1 MSAPS
6 AVQTPSRPKMD
17 TKTMV
22 SIAMLTGIAYIV
34 MLLSKLMPSVMFLD
48 FDFKDVVVCI
58 GGFTF
63 GPFAAAIISI
73 LVAFI
78 EMLTISHTG
87 PIGFIMNVLATC
99 AFSCTACFIYKKV
112 HSKKGA
118 VLGLACGVACLVA
131 VMLLWNYLITRMR
144 RIPGHGTDIELLERC
159 NDLCRHL
166 CSQVPPLE
174 DAQSLVSALERGY
187 PRYSSHQVLMGYG
200 LAPAFFTLLFGGHFL
215 DGLCAFVCGLAVGIC
230 LLYGGR
236 FIGSNSFFR
245 TVVCSTVGSLLS
257 LLLVRLGFGYDVD
270 TVTIGVLMVL
280 VPGVALTNAM
290 REIMAG
296 DIISGLSRTADAI
309 LVASAIAL
317 GTVVG
322 LAIGQML

>member
-6 AVQTPSRPKMD
+6 AVQPPSRPKMD

-131 VMLLWNYLITRMR
+131 VMLLWNYLITPIYQGLPRETVAAMLPTVFLPFNVVKGGLNMALILVLYKPVVTALR
-144 RIPGHGTDIELLERC
+144 KARLVPE
-159 NDLCRHL
+159 
-166 CSQVPPLE
+166 SQVSSQPRKLG
-174 DAQSLVSALERGY
+174 AGYLLFSLALLATFVTIAL
-187 PRYSSHQVLMGYG
+187 VLMG
-200 LAPAFFTLLFGGHFL
+200 
-215 DGLCAFVCGLAVGIC
+215 
-230 LLYGGR
+230 
-236 FIGSNSFFR
+236 
-245 TVVCSTVGSLLS
+245 
-257 LLLVRLGFGYDVD
+257 
-270 TVTIGVLMVL
+270 
-280 VPGVALTNAM
+280 
-290 REIMAG
+290 
-296 DIISGLSRTADAI
+296 I
-309 LVASAIAL
+309 L
-317 GTVVG
+317 
-322 LAIGQML
+322 